1 MSTTVILPAPDLD
14 TQIRARLAHAIES
27 CGLTARTFAEQLG
40 VPKSTIHRHINPKGV
55 SASYRRGLT
64 TDSIDGYLEALNA
77 APDGI
82 LKPAISHGMGVYLRR
97 VKRVRPKTALPLQ
110 NLEAIEAHAMG
121 LVEVRGTESRSTTYR
136 LHLTAA
142 GRRALRK

>member
-14 TQIRARLAHAIES
+14 TQVRARLAHAIGD
-27 CGLTARTFAEQLG
+27 CDLTPQTFAEQLG
-40 VPKSTIHRHINPKGV
+40 VPRSTIRRHINPKGV

-64 TDSIDGYLEALNA
+64 TDSIDEYLEALNA
-77 APDGI
+77 EPDGI

-97 VKRVRPKTALPLQ
+97 VKRVRPKAAIPLQ

-121 LVEVRGTESRSTTYR
+121 LVEVRGTERHSTTYR
-136 LHLTAA
+136 LHLTDA
-142 GRRALRK
+142 GRRALKR